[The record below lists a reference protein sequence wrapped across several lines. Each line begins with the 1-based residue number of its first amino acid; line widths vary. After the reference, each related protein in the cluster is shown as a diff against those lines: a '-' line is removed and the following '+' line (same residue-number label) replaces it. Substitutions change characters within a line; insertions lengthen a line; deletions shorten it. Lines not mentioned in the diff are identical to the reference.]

1 MTHNHWSCLHHTI
14 ANLVYKSNNYGHYG
28 LWYLVSGVYKPAYT
42 WRGPPWRNVA
52 GGIDPS

>member
-28 LWYLVSGVYKPAYT
+28 LWYLVSGVYEQAYT